1 MGIWKIN
8 PALRL
13 HENEMKAA
21 ETEATISEEML
32 QAITASESP
41 AETLDLI
48 VRMIA
53 RRFQV
58 DVCSVYMYEPYGN
71 LLKLKA
77 TVGLDSGSVGT
88 IEMGLHEGLTG
99 MVIERMEALFVKN
112 PSTHSRFKYYAGSGE
127 EIYKTYLGLPLI
139 YHRKVLGALVI
150 QTISEEGIAASHI
163 EPFQHIAGQIAATV
177 AYANLLE
184 DRRSVGTDQAE
195 ENANRS
201 PEGLSAVLKDQHLR
215 GEAVSDLVAV
225 GYAHYIFENIHFDQI
240 RPRKIDDF
248 QAEIDRLDSA
258 FYRAS
263 LQIKGVISDAHGL
276 TDQDKAILDAH
287 LMLLADQSLRE
298 KILLKIKDGLCAEY
312 ALKLAI
318 MDYVE
323 IFKAM
328 DDPYLKERAGDIL
341 DIGRRVLGNLVGVN
355 MNPQQGFSRD
365 TIIIASDISP
375 VDLLAIRQPNLKGI
389 VLSKGGKTSHTV
401 IIARSLEIPIVI
413 GVDGILEKVREKD
426 YLIVDGVSGFIH
438 VNPSEEIRKEYLRRK
453 EENEN
458 ALRTLEGL
466 RDLPALTKDG
476 FRVHLGA
483 NIGLLS
489 DIMQAKRYGAE
500 LIGLYRTEFPFLL
513 RQSFPSEEEQVSL
526 YTRVLEKAEGRS
538 VTIRTFDVGGDKFL
552 SYLDYPKEDNPF
564 LGWRSIRLS
573 LDLEDVFRTQI
584 RAVLRASVFGKA
596 RILFPMIT
604 TVSEIRQVVQLVE
617 EEKMSLD
624 QRKIPYDE
632 ELKLGI
638 MVEVPAAVPI
648 LDRLLRYADFV
659 NIGTNDLIQYLLAV
673 DRNNKKVAV
682 HFDALHPAVLS
693 TISQIVSVCGQYEK
707 EVCICGEAAGVK
719 KCIYLFIG
727 MGADHI
733 SMTPSAIPA
742 AKQFIRDISRNDAR
756 RTLDACLSM
765 EDGSEISRYLDD
777 MVK

>member
-1 MGIWKIN
+1 M
-8 PALRL
+8 
-13 HENEMKAA
+13 
-21 ETEATISEEML
+21 ETLQKEASISEEIL
-32 QAITASESP
+32 AVITASESP
-41 AETLDLI
+41 VKTLDLI

-53 RRFQV
+53 RRFHV
-58 DVCSVYMYEPYGN
+58 DVCSVYMYDPYGN
-71 LLKLKA
+71 NLKLKA

-99 MVIERMEALFVKN
+99 LVIERMEALFIKN
-112 PSTHSRFKYYAGSGE
+112 PATHPRFKYYAGSGE

-150 QTISEEGIAASHI
+150 QTVSEDGISEMHI

-184 DRRSVGTDQAE
+184 DRSLKGPGQAGKIS
-195 ENANRS
+195 NTS
-201 PEGLSAVLKDQHLR
+201 PGGEPAVLKDQHLR
-215 GEAVSDLVAV
+215 GEAVSDLVAD
-225 GYAHYIFENIHFDQI
+225 GYAHYMFENIHFDQI
-240 RPRKIDDF
+240 RPRKADDPE
-248 QAEIDRLDSA
+248 AETDRLDGA
-258 FYRAS
+258 FYQAAR
-263 LQIKGVISDAHGL
+263 QIEKVIGDAHGL
-276 TDQDKAILDAH
+276 SGQDKAIMDAH
-287 LMLLADQSLRE
+287 LMFLADKSLRE
-298 KILLKIKDGLCAEY
+298 KILLKITDGSSAEY

-328 DDPYLKERAGDIL
+328 DDPYLRERAGDIL
-341 DIGRRVLGNLVGVN
+341 DMGRRVLGNLVGVN
-355 MNPQQGFSRD
+355 NDPKQAFNRD
-365 TIIIASDISP
+365 TVIVASDISP

-389 VLSKGGKTSHTV
+389 VLSKSGKTSHTV

-438 VNPSEEIRKEYLRRK
+438 INPSEEIRKEYLRRK

-458 ALRTLEGL
+458 ALKTLEAL

-526 YTRVLEKAEGRS
+526 YTRVLDKAEGRS

-584 RAVLRASVFGKA
+584 RAILRASAFGKA

-604 TVSEIRQVVQLVE
+604 NCERDPAGGSTGGRG
-617 EEKMSLD
+617 KD
-624 QRKIPYDE
+624 
-632 ELKLGI
+632 
-638 MVEVPAAVPI
+638 VPGPAE
-648 LDRLLRYADFV
+648 DLL
-659 NIGTNDLIQYLLAV
+659 
-673 DRNNKKVAV
+673 
-682 HFDALHPAVLS
+682 
-693 TISQIVSVCGQYEK
+693 
-707 EVCICGEAAGVK
+707 
-719 KCIYLFIG
+719 
-727 MGADHI
+727 
-733 SMTPSAIPA
+733 
-742 AKQFIRDISRNDAR
+742 
-756 RTLDACLSM
+756 
-765 EDGSEISRYLDD
+765 
-777 MVK
+777 

>member
-1 MGIWKIN
+1 MRF
-8 PALRL
+8 PQPDF
-13 HENEMKAA
+13 HETEM
-21 ETEATISEEML
+21 ETLQKEATISEEIL
-32 QAITASESP
+32 EVITASESP
-41 AETLDLI
+41 VKTLDLI

-53 RRFQV
+53 RRFHV
-58 DVCSVYMYEPYGN
+58 DVCSVYIYDPYGN
-71 LLKLKA
+71 ILKLKA
-77 TVGLDSGSVGT
+77 TVGLESGSVGT

-99 MVIERMEALFVKN
+99 LVIERMEALFIKN
-112 PSTHSRFKYYAGSGE
+112 PATHPRFKYYAGSGE

-139 YHRKVLGALVI
+139 YHRKVLGALVL
-150 QTISEEGIAASHI
+150 QTISEEGISESHI
-163 EPFQHIAGQIAATV
+163 ELFQQIAGQIAATV

-184 DRRSVGTDQAE
+184 DRRRTGADQIGE
-195 ENANRS
+195 ISNTS
-201 PEGLSAVLKDQHLR
+201 PGSTPAVLKDQHLR

-240 RPRKIDDF
+240 RSRKIDDVR
-248 QAEIDRLDSA
+248 AEIDRLDSA
-258 FYRAS
+258 FHRAS
-263 LQIKGVISDAHGL
+263 QQIKKVISDAHGL
-276 TDQDKAILDAH
+276 SDQDKAILDAH
-287 LMLLADQSLRE
+287 IMLLADKSLRE
-298 KILLKIKDGLCAEY
+298 KILLKINDGFCAEY

-328 DDPYLKERAGDIL
+328 DDPYLRERAGDIL

-355 MNPQQGFSRD
+355 IDPEQAFNRD
-365 TIIIASDISP
+365 TILIASDISP

-438 VNPSEEIRKEYLRRK
+438 INPSEEIRKEYLRRK

-458 ALRTLEGL
+458 ALRALEGL
-466 RDLPALTKDG
+466 RDLLALTSDG

-584 RAVLRASVFGKA
+584 RAVLQGL
-596 RILFPMIT
+596 RIRESKNP
-604 TVSEIRQVVQLVE
+604 
-617 EEKMSLD
+617 
-624 QRKIPYDE
+624 
-632 ELKLGI
+632 
-638 MVEVPAAVPI
+638 VPH
-648 LDRLLRYADFV
+648 DYHR
-659 NIGTNDLIQYLLAV
+659 
-673 DRNNKKVAV
+673 
-682 HFDALHPAVLS
+682 
-693 TISQIVSVCGQYEK
+693 E
-707 EVCICGEAAGVK
+707 
-719 KCIYLFIG
+719 
-727 MGADHI
+727 
-733 SMTPSAIPA
+733 
-742 AKQFIRDISRNDAR
+742 
-756 RTLDACLSM
+756 
-765 EDGSEISRYLDD
+765 
-777 MVK
+777 